1 MLTCYALSTFRRF
14 ASQRLAFARHA
25 ATVVPL
31 HLLLLVACVRASP
44 SPAVPLKSTAVD
56 LWLRNVHVVQTD
68 RGVIQRDRALGLA
81 GGTIRAIVAANRVPV
96 GTSAHII
103 DAGGAYA
110 IPGLWDAHVHLLQG
124 GEATAELDAARAL
137 SFGITHVRDMGSSL
151 DARTTFLARLG
162 QPGMDAPMMI
172 GAGPTFWAFALP
184 YGDKQQQVIV
194 IDPADT
200 DAAVDRVADR
210 GVDFIKVYAG
220 FDRTRLP
227 QLVAAARRRGLTVAG
242 HAQPGMTL
250 AEHAKFGVA
259 TIEHLDFGTL
269 AECTTDADSYFE
281 RVIAARFRNSG
292 ESIPSIYTAFA
303 DRVDTAD
310 CRARLRRA
318 GDAGLVLTPTL
329 VASYLSPVASRALLA
344 QLPESRREGCA
355 LFLRQFDGLS
365 DTEQAALPEVGK
377 RLMRMV
383 IDAVV
388 PVLAGTDASA
398 FCTRPGESLAI
409 ELQLFGDAGL
419 SPLSVLQSATS
430 TPARVFG
437 QSDRFGALTVGRAAD
452 VVLLR
457 ANPLETTRA
466 YADPVGVYTQ
476 GRWRDAAA
484 LSALRRQ

>member
-1 MLTCYALSTFRRF
+1 MMN
-14 ASQRLAFARHA
+14 RLAIMLRAQSVFATQSRLA
-25 ATVVPL
+25 SIYFAL
-31 HLLLLVACVRASP
+31 CILLLTGCRRPGAASAVAVA
-44 SPAVPLKSTAVD
+44 PAGVEI
-56 LWLRNVHVVQTD
+56 WLRNVHVVDTD
-68 RGVIQRDRALGLA
+68 RGMIQRHRALGI
-81 GGTIRAIVAANRVPV
+81 GGGVIRAIVVANRVPA
-96 GTSAHII
+96 GTSAQVI
-103 DAGGAYA
+103 DGGGAYA
-110 IPGLWDAHVHLLQG
+110 IPGLWDSHVHLLQDN
-124 GEATAELDAARAL
+124 EATAERDAARAL

-194 IDPADT
+194 TDPADT

-250 AEHAKFGVA
+250 AEHAKFGVS

-269 AECTTDADSYFE
+269 AECTKDADSYFE

-292 ESIPSIYTAFA
+292 ESIPSIYTAFSY
-303 DRVDTAD
+303 RVDTAD

-318 GDAGLVLTPTL
+318 ADAGLVLTPTL
-329 VASYLSPVASRALLA
+329 VASYLSPFAGRALLA
-344 QLPESRREGCA
+344 QLPERRREGCA
-355 LFLRQFDGLS
+355 LYLRQFDGLS
-365 DTEQAALPEVGK
+365 DTAQAALPEVGK

-383 IDAVV
+383 IDAGV

-398 FCTRPGESLAI
+398 FCTRSGESLAM

-419 SPLSVLQSATS
+419 RPLSVLQSATRS
-430 TPARVFG
+430 PARLFG
-437 QSDRFGALTVGRAAD
+437 QGDRFGTLTVGREAD
-452 VVLLR
+452 LVLLL
-457 ANPLETTRA
+457 ANPLETSSA
-466 YADPVGVYTQ
+466 YVDPVGVFTR
-476 GRWRDAAA
+476 GRWRDAGA
-484 LSALRRQ
+484 LAALRRR